1 MTKNPVHSDRLINRE
16 LSWLAFNHRVL
27 QEAVRSDNPLIER
40 VRFLG
45 IFSNNMD
52 EFFRVRVA
60 NLQRALLVDESS
72 MTTLGFGVQST
83 LQAVTNRVVELQGE
97 YNQAYER
104 VEQAL
109 E

>member
-1 MTKNPVHSDRLINRE
+1 MQHLKKVYLRVTKNPVHSDRLINRE

-27 QEAVRSDNPLIER
+27 QEAVRLDNPLIER

-72 MTTLGFGVQST
+72 TTTLGFDVQQT
-83 LQAVTNRVVELQGE
+83 LQAVTTRVVELQGE
-97 YNQAYER
+97 
-104 VEQAL
+104 
-109 E
+109 